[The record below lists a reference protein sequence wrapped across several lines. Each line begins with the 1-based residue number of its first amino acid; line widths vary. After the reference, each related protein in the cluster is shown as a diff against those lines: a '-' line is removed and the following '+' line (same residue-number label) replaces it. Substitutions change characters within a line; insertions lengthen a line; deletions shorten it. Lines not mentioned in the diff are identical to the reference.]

1 MSSDLSKQ
9 ICICEFSRSTT
20 QPCFF
25 ESLAS
30 PFPKQKSHTV
40 NPLGLLWWKGFPNLS
55 TQMKLLPLLTLNY
68 TMLYFSVPLT
78 CNTTKAL
85 FPPRNTS
92 FKVHWFVRN
101 VGDVSNQDRR
111 PCKRQNLFSW
121 YVTNFLFHVYNMI

>member
-40 NPLGLLWWKGFPNLS
+40 NPLGLL
-55 TQMKLLPLLTLNY
+55 
-68 TMLYFSVPLT
+68 
-78 CNTTKAL
+78 
-85 FPPRNTS
+85 
-92 FKVHWFVRN
+92 
-101 VGDVSNQDRR
+101 
-111 PCKRQNLFSW
+111 
-121 YVTNFLFHVYNMI
+121 